1 VRAIVFINGL
11 VHDYNYLAQMV
22 RPDDYLV
29 GADGGTRHC
38 VAIGRRPH
46 VVVGDLDSIDPGLLE
61 RLAAEGVAIER
72 HPPAKDQTDLELAIE
87 RALRDGAQEVILAG
101 ATGGRLDQTLANL
114 LILAQRDWPKP
125 VVLVEDG
132 QTAQLLRGPGTLT
145 LDHAPGD
152 TVSAI
157 PFSPEVTGITYA
169 GLAYPL
175 RNATLTFGSTRG
187 VSNTVVHSPVRIEVA
202 SGLLL
207 IVTGR
212 TSPNPQPTEPSHGY
226 SAD

>member
-1 VRAIVFINGL
+1 MRAIVFINGI
-11 VHDYNYLAQMV
+11 VHDYTSLAQMV

-29 GADGGTRHC
+29 GADGGTAHC

-46 VVVGDLDSIDPGLLE
+46 VVVGDLDSIGPALLE
-61 RLAAEGVAIER
+61 RLAAEGVAVER

-87 RALRDGAQEVILAG
+87 RALRDGADEVILAG

-114 LILAQRDWPKP
+114 LILAQRDWPRP

-132 QTAQLLRGPGTLT
+132 QTAQLLRGPGALT
-145 LDHAPGD
+145 LHAAPGN

-157 PFSPEVTGITYA
+157 PFSPEVTGITYS

-175 RNATLTFGSTRG
+175 HDATLTFGSTRG
-187 VSNTVVHSPVRIEVA
+187 VSNTVVETPVYIEVA
-202 SGLLL
+202 AGLLL
-207 IVTGR
+207 IVTSR
-212 TSPNPQPTEPSHGY
+212 APVSNTS
-226 SAD
+226 D